1 MAQQLPLAGGNPPQ
15 PPPLPGVV
23 AGMQQALI
31 QHDRVRRTTDIPLFY
46 GRREKDTITPQQL
59 VFRLEKAARVAQ
71 WDNLPN
77 PDVRKTD
84 EFYLSLRDDALSWY
98 NMLDNIFGFNKEN
111 WNDLKTKFLEAYAPK
126 YTAKTLCICFQ
137 DLRQKP
143 DETVQRFYNRVTDT
157 FRNAYLTK
165 PDHTVTYQGNLHGST
180 QAQCNEIMLQG
191 VNRMQWLMLN
201 TVFLGGLRE
210 DIRTRVLE
218 EGPTEPD
225 ESAKLAREIES
236 IISDRRRERGYN
248 VTNIAA
254 SETEADTED
263 VGEVDEEEAAQLR
276 EVNAILKKR
285 GRPQYK
291 FKVKPRGP
299 NSSSFNGTGA
309 VICFFCNKPGH
320 RIAQCQTKMAAGR
333 YGRGRPRRVTAIEE
347 ADGPENQ
354 KSLNY

>member
-1 MAQQLPLAGGNPPQ
+1 MQAQQVQPAQQQQLA
-15 PPPLPGVV
+15 PGA
-23 AGMQQALI
+23 AGLQQALI

-46 GRREKDTITPQQL
+46 GRKEKDTITPQQL
-59 VFRLEKAARVAQ
+59 VYRLEKASRVAQ

-77 PDVRKTD
+77 PDERKTD
-84 EFYLSLRDDALSWY
+84 EFYLSLRDDALLWY
-98 NMLDNIFGFNKEN
+98 NTLDNIFGFNKEV
-111 WNDLKTKFLEAYAPK
+111 WNDLKVKFLEAYAPK

-137 DLRQKP
+137 DLRQGSS
-143 DETVQRFYNRVTDT
+143 ETVQRFYNRVTDT

-165 PDHTVTYQGNLHGST
+165 PDHTTTYIGNLHGST
-180 QAQCNEIMLQG
+180 QAECNEIMLQG

-210 DIRTRVLE
+210 DIRSRVLE

-225 ESAKLAREIES
+225 ESAQLAREIES
-236 IISDRRRERGYN
+236 IINDRRREKGYN

-276 EVNAILKKR
+276 EVNAILKRK

-291 FKVKPRGP
+291 FRVKSRGP
-299 NSSSFNGTGA
+299 NASSFNGTGA

-320 RIAQCQTKMAAGR
+320 RIAQCRTKMAAGR
-333 YGRGRPRRVTAIEE
+333 YGRGQPRRVTAIEE
-347 ADGPENQ
+347 ADGPANQ

>member
-1 MAQQLPLAGGNPPQ
+1 MAQPPAAAAAAAAQ
-15 PPPLPGVV
+15 IGQV
-23 AGMQQALI
+23 LI

-46 GRREKDTITPQQL
+46 GRKDKDTITPQQL

-71 WDNLPN
+71 RDNLAN
-77 PDVRKTD
+77 PDQRKTD

-98 NMLDNIFGFNKEN
+98 NTLDNIFNFNKEN

-143 DETVQRFYNRVTDT
+143 EETVQRFYNRVTDT
-157 FRNAYLTK
+157 FRNAYLIK
-165 PDHTVTYQGNLHGST
+165 PDHTVTYVGALPGNINL
-180 QAQCNEIMLQG
+180 QEANEVLLQG

-210 DIRTRVLE
+210 DICSRVLE

-236 IISDRRRERGYN
+236 ILTDKRREKGYH
-248 VTNIAA
+248 VTNIVA
-254 SETEADTED
+254 SEDGDEAED
-263 VGEVDEEEAAQLR
+263 VGEVDEEEAAQLQ
-276 EVNAILKKR
+276 EVNAILRRK

-291 FKVKPRGP
+291 FRVKPRGP
-299 NSSSFNGTGA
+299 GASSFNGTGA

-320 RIAQCQTKMAAGR
+320 RIAQCRTKMAAGR
-333 YGRGRPRRVTAIEE
+333 FGRGRP
-347 ADGPENQ
+347 
-354 KSLNY
+354 K

>member
-1 MAQQLPLAGGNPPQ
+1 MQAQQVQPAAGA
-15 PPPLPGVV
+15 
-23 AGMQQALI
+23 AGAAGLQQALI

-46 GRREKDTITPQQL
+46 GRKEMDTITPQQL

-71 WDNLPN
+71 WDNLQN
-77 PDVRKTD
+77 PDERKTD

-98 NMLDNIFGFNKEN
+98 NTLDNIFGFNKEV
-111 WNDLKTKFLEAYAPK
+111 WNDLKAKFLEAYAPK

-165 PDHTVTYQGNLHGST
+165 PDHTITYQGNLHGAT

-236 IISDRRRERGYN
+236 IISDRRKERGYN

-254 SETEADTED
+254 SEAENDPED
-263 VGEVDEEEAAQLR
+263 VGEVDEDEAAQLR
-276 EVNAILKKR
+276 EVNAILKRK

-291 FKVKPRGP
+291 FRVKPRGP
-299 NSSSFNGTGA
+299 GANSFNGTGA

-320 RIAQCQTKMAAGR
+320 RIAQCRTKMAAGR
-333 YGRGRPRRVTAIEE
+333 SGRGRPRRVAAIE
-347 ADGPENQ
+347 DGDTSATQ
-354 KSLNY
+354 RSLNY

>member
-1 MAQQLPLAGGNPPQ
+1 
-15 PPPLPGVV
+15 
-23 AGMQQALI
+23 
-31 QHDRVRRTTDIPLFY
+31 
-46 GRREKDTITPQQL
+46 
-59 VFRLEKAARVAQ
+59 
-71 WDNLPN
+71 
-77 PDVRKTD
+77 
-84 EFYLSLRDDALSWY
+84 LSLRDDALSWY
-98 NMLDNIFGFNKEN
+98 NTLDNIFGFNKEV
-111 WNDLKTKFLEAYAPK
+111 WNDLKAKFLEAYAPK

-165 PDHTVTYQGNLHGST
+165 PDHTITYQGNLHGAT

-236 IISDRRRERGYN
+236 IISDRRKERGYN

-254 SETEADTED
+254 SEAENDPED
-263 VGEVDEEEAAQLR
+263 VGEVDEDEAAQLR
-276 EVNAILKKR
+276 EVNAILKRK

-291 FKVKPRGP
+291 FRVKPRGP
-299 NSSSFNGTGA
+299 GANSFNGTGA

-320 RIAQCQTKMAAGR
+320 RIAQCRTKMAAGR
-333 YGRGRPRRVTAIEE
+333 SGRGRPRRVAAIE
-347 ADGPENQ
+347 DGDTSATQ
-354 KSLNY
+354 RSLNY

>member
-1 MAQQLPLAGGNPPQ
+1 MQNVPPAQVQPAAVQPAAAGA
-15 PPPLPGVV
+15 
-23 AGMQQALI
+23 AGLQQALI

-71 WDNLPN
+71 WNNLAN
-77 PDVRKTD
+77 PDERKTD

-98 NMLDNIFGFNKEN
+98 NTLDNIFGFNKEN
-111 WNDLKTKFLEAYAPK
+111 WEDLKAKFLEAYAPK

-165 PDHTVTYQGNLHGST
+165 PDHTVTYIGNLYNNN
-180 QAQCNEIMLQG
+180 QQECNEIMLQG

-210 DIRTRVLE
+210 EIRTRVLE

-236 IISDRRRERGYN
+236 IISDRRREKGYH

-254 SETEADTED
+254 SEGEENGPED

-291 FKVKPRGP
+291 FRVKPRGQ
-299 NSSSFNGTGA
+299 NASSFNGTGA

-320 RIAQCQTKMAAGR
+320 RIAQCRTKMAAGR
-333 YGRGRPRRVTAIEE
+333 SGRGRPRRVAAIEE
-347 ADGPENQ
+347 ADELTNQ